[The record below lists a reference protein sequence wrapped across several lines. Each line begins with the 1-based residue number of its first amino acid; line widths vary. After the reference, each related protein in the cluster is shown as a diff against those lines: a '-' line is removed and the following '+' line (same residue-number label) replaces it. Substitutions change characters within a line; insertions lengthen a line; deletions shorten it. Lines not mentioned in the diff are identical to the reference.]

1 MKNLINIISGQNH
14 AVTSTH
20 DNVSGMLGLVGAV
33 VMVKS
38 LFSGINSKMNK
49 IKIDTLEEELKD
61 LHVTEIKIKR
71 YKNRVNVYDNLID
84 KYNATKPSNVLTVDF
99 MNSLLRKSLDSHDSL
114 LHYLELK
121 QIILN
126 NIQILESKA
135 KK

>member
-1 MKNLINIISGQNH
+1 MKNLINKLSGQNH
-14 AVTSTH
+14 AVVTTH
-20 DNVSGMLGLVGAV
+20 DNVSRMLGLIGTV
-33 VMVKS
+33 VMAKS
-38 LFSGINSKMNK
+38 LFRGINSKMNK
-49 IKIDTLEEELKD
+49 IDNIEEELKD
-61 LHVTEIKIKR
+61 LHITEIKIKR

-84 KYNATKPSNVLTVDF
+84 KYNVTKPSNVLTVDF
-99 MNSLLRKSLDSHDSL
+99 MNSLLRKSLNSHDSL